1 MAQLPGSARY
11 QRATDNSAIAISG
24 FKELIYALDSIRD
37 GAEKEARDRIRTVG
51 ERVALVAAGNAPRLK
66 THPSDSSGYPGE
78 LSHSV
83 KTSVNLTSASI
94 YSIAVYGGAI
104 NVGAWSGT
112 KETPARGPHISRK
125 RASHYMDR
133 AVTQTA
139 PWVAEEM
146 DSLLDWVTRKFEEG

>member
-24 FKELIYALDSIRD
+24 FRELIYALDSIRD
-37 GAEKEARDRIRTVG
+37 GAEKEARQRVRTVG
-51 ERVALVAAGNAPRLK
+51 ERVALVAAGNAPRR
-66 THPSDSSGYPGE
+66 TGE
-78 LSHSV
+78 LQHSI
-83 KTSVNLTSASI
+83 KTSVGLRGASI
-94 YSIAVYGGAI
+94 YSNVVYGGAI
-104 NVGAWSGT
+104 NFGAAPHAGWQ
-112 KETPARGPHISRK
+112 ARGPHIQRK
-125 RASHYMDR
+125 NASHYMDR